1 VESTLVIQ
9 QVGSRLAGNGG
20 GPFISLHDSV
30 YCCQDDLPVVDA
42 AFQQQFKAMGLSLQL
57 KVA

>member
-1 VESTLVIQ
+1 VESDLVIQ

-20 GPFISLHDSV
+20 GPLVSLHDTL
-30 YCCQDDLPVVDA
+30 YCRQDDLPVVDA